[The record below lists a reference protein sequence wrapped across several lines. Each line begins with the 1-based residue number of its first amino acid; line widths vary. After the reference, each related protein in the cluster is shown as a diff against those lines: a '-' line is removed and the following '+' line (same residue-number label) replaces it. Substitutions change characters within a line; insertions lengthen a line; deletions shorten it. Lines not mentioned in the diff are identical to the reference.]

1 MNQKF
6 LSLSIVG
13 RPPSGK
19 SRKEIVRESQAKRRA
34 KQGGVTISF
43 QVSKSLHAKLKG
55 KAKGKK
61 VTLTFFLNQALAQI
75 ASD

>member
-1 MNQKF
+1 MNQEF

-43 QVSKSLHAKLKG
+43 QVSKSLHAKLKES
-55 KAKGKK
+55 KK
-61 VTLTFFLNQALAQI
+61 EKSYSYFFFLNQALAQI